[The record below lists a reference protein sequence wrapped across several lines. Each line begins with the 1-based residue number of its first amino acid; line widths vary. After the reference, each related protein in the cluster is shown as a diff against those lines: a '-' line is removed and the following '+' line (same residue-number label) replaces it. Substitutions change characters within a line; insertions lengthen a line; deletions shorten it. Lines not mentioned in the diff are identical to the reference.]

1 MEKKRIAKWDNV
13 KLLLIFLVVL
23 GHVCDRF
30 TDPYRAVR
38 ALFMFIYT
46 FHMPAFLMVSGLF
59 AKRTVLSD
67 RLNLRKVAPYA
78 VLGVFLYFYR
88 FLSIYL
94 FDRSRR
100 VDLSGQNN
108 ISWYLFVLAAFMI
121 IAWLLR
127 NLDPKYVLT
136 VSVLLAII
144 AGYDNSIGSDYALSR
159 TIVLFPFFYLGVTW
173 DREKL
178 EAVLSR
184 KNVRLAS
191 LGVLLLF
198 AAVCLVFTKQVYWF
212 RTLVTAQNPYSAL
225 PFSWQPVLGLA
236 RLIWY
241 AVAVLLTL
249 AVFSIIPDKHIPVL
263 SSMGSQT
270 LSIYFWHL
278 PILYIICMIPAV
290 QTAVSH
296 NLALWVVFAVLLSS
310 VLVVLLSHPVFAR
323 PLNAILHP
331 KLREDLAKEKGS

>member
-46 FHMPAFLMVSGLF
+46 FHMPAFFMVSGLF
-59 AKRTVLSD
+59 SKHTVLAD
-67 RLNLRKVAPYA
+67 RLNLRKVVPYA
-78 VLGVFLYFYR
+78 VLGIFLYFYR

-144 AGYDNSIGSDYALSR
+144 AGYDNGIGSDYALSR

-173 DREKL
+173 DRVKL
-178 EAVLSR
+178 EEVLNR
-184 KNVRLAS
+184 KNVRIAS
-191 LGVLLLF
+191 AAVILVF

-212 RTLVTAQNPYSAL
+212 RTLVTAQNPYSAM
-225 PFSWQPVLGLA
+225 PFRWQPVLGLA
-236 RLIWY
+236 RLVWY

-249 AVFSIIPDKHIPVL
+249 SVFSLVPDKNIPHL
-263 SSMGSQT
+263 SAMGSQT

-278 PILYIICMIPAV
+278 PILYIICMVPAV
-290 QTAVSH
+290 QNAVSH
-296 NLALWVVFAVLLSS
+296 NLALWTVFAVLLSAA
-310 VLVVLLSHPVFAR
+310 LVALLSHPIFAK

-331 KLREDLAKEKGS
+331 KLREGQTK